1 MTKLSFSRI
10 LAVLAKEFTQLVRD
24 RLTYAMIIGIPVL
37 QLLLFG
43 YAINSDP
50 KHLPTAVFIQ
60 DQGRFSR
67 SIVGALVRSDYFDIR
82 HDARSP
88 AEMHRLIERGAV
100 QFAITIP
107 GDFTRRVIRR
117 DKPQILVEADA
128 SDPAATGPAVA
139 ALATLPQYAL
149 MNDLKGP
156 LESIAPPASAQP
168 FEVVVQRRYNPESV
182 TAYNI
187 VPGLVATIL
196 TITLV
201 MMTALGM
208 TREAERGTME
218 TLLATPLRPI
228 EVMIGKLTPYVLVG
242 IIQSTLII
250 AMARILFGV
259 PMAGGW
265 PALVIGLFLFIV
277 GSLSLGFLVS
287 TVARTQLQAM
297 QMAVFYLLPSILL
310 TGFLFPFRGMPQW
323 AQWIGTAVPVTH
335 MLRVVRGSMLKGV
348 GIGDALPSLG
358 ALGLFVLVVAAIAV
372 RKYRTTLD

>member
-1 MTKLSFSRI
+1 MISMSRI
-10 LAVLAKEFTQLVRD
+10 MAVLTKEFTQLVRD

-50 KHLPTAVFIQ
+50 KHLPTAVLVQ
-60 DQGRFSR
+60 DQGQFSR
-67 SIVGALVRSDYFDIR
+67 SILGALNNSDYFDLR
-82 HDARSP
+82 YSARSP
-88 AEMHRLIERGAV
+88 AEMHELIERGSV
-100 QFAITIP
+100 QFAVTIP
-107 GDFTRRVIRR
+107 GDFSRRVIRR
-117 DKPQILVEADA
+117 DNPQILVEADA
-128 SDPAATGPAVA
+128 SDPSATGPAAA
-139 ALATLPQYAL
+139 ALTSLPQYAL
-149 MNDLKGP
+149 MHDLRGP
-156 LESIAPPASAQP
+156 LAPAGAREQP
-168 FEVVVQRRYNPESV
+168 FEVVVQRRYNPESI

-218 TLLATPLRPI
+218 TLLSTPLRPI
-228 EVMIGKLTPYVLVG
+228 EVMIGKLTPYVMVG
-242 IIQSTLII
+242 IIQATLII
-250 AMARILFGV
+250 VLARLLFGV

-265 PALVIGLFLFIV
+265 IPLILGIFLFII

-310 TGFLFPFRGMPQW
+310 TGFLFPFRGMP
-323 AQWIGTAVPVTH
+323 
-335 MLRVVRGSMLKGV
+335 
-348 GIGDALPSLG
+348 
-358 ALGLFVLVVAAIAV
+358 
-372 RKYRTTLD
+372 

>member
-1 MTKLSFSRI
+1 MGLSLSRI
-10 LAVLAKEFTQLVRD
+10 LAVLSKEFTQLVRD
-24 RLTYAMIIGIPVL
+24 RLTYAMIIGIPVI

-50 KHLPTAVFIQ
+50 KHLPTAVLVQ
-60 DQGRFSR
+60 DQGQFSR
-67 SIVGALVRSDYFDIR
+67 SILAALDNSDYFDLR
-82 HDARSP
+82 YTARSP

-100 QFAITIP
+100 QFAVTIP
-107 GDFTRRVIRR
+107 GDFSRRVVRR

-139 ALATLPQYAL
+139 ALAALPQYAL
-149 MNDLKGP
+149 THDLEGP
-156 LESIAPPASAQP
+156 LAKNARAEAA
-168 FEVVVQRRYNPESV
+168 FEVVVQRRYNPESI

-218 TLLATPLRPI
+218 TLLSTPLRPI
-228 EVMIGKLTPYVLVG
+228 EVMIGKLAPYVMVG
-242 IIQSTLII
+242 IIQASLII
-250 AMARILFGV
+250 ILARVLFGV

-265 PALVIGLFLFIV
+265 AALIVGLFLFIV

-323 AQWIGTAVPVTH
+323 AQWLGTIIPVTH

-348 GIGDALPSLG
+348 GIVDALPSLG
-358 ALGLFVLVVAAIAV
+358 ALALFVVIVATLAV
-372 RKYRTTLD
+372 RQYRTTLD

>member
-1 MTKLSFSRI
+1 MISMSRI
-10 LAVLAKEFTQLVRD
+10 MAVLTKEFTQLVRD

-50 KHLPTAVFIQ
+50 KHLPTAVLVQ
-60 DQGRFSR
+60 DQGQFSR
-67 SIVGALVRSDYFDIR
+67 SILGALNNSEYFDLR
-82 HDARSP
+82 YSARSP
-88 AEMHRLIERGAV
+88 AEMHELIKRGSV
-100 QFAITIP
+100 QFAVTIP
-107 GDFTRRVIRR
+107 GDFSRRVIRR
-117 DKPQILVEADA
+117 DNPQILVEADA
-128 SDPAATGPAVA
+128 SDPSATGPAAA
-139 ALATLPQYAL
+139 ALTSLPQYAL
-149 MNDLKGP
+149 MHDLRGP
-156 LESIAPPASAQP
+156 LTPAGAREQP
-168 FEVVVQRRYNPESV
+168 FEVVVQRRYNPESI

-218 TLLATPLRPI
+218 TLLSTPLRPI
-228 EVMIGKLTPYVLVG
+228 EVMIGKLTPYVMVG
-242 IIQSTLII
+242 IIQATLII
-250 AMARILFGV
+250 VLARLLFGV

-265 PALVIGLFLFIV
+265 IPLILGLFLFII

-310 TGFLFPFRGMPQW
+310 TGFLFPFRGMPEW
-323 AQWIGTAVPVTH
+323 AQWIGTIIPVTH

-348 GIGDALPSLG
+348 GIAEALPSLG
-358 ALGLFVLVVAAIAV
+358 ALALFVLVVAGLAV
-372 RKYRTTLD
+372 KQYRTTLD